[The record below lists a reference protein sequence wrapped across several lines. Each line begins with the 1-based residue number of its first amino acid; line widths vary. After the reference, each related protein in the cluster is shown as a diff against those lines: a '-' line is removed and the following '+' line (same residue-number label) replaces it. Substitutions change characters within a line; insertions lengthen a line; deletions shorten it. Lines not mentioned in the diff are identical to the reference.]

1 MPGTYDF
8 EDLIL
13 KLSTPFYICLIG
25 LEIFLTHKTP
35 HGEPAERPAYSLRD
49 TFMNAVLMLLNG
61 GVDLL
66 FRAAYVGV
74 LIWHFIHCIT
84 WITIAVCF
92 GPCM

>member
-25 LEIFLTHKTP
+25 LENLLTHKAP
-35 HGEPAERPAYSLRD
+35 HGELAERPAYSFRD

-61 GVDLL
+61 GIDLL
-66 FRAAYVGV
+66 FRAAYVV
-74 LIWHFIHCIT
+74 Y
-84 WITIAVCF
+84 
-92 GPCM
+92 